1 MRLGILGGS
10 FDPPH
15 VGHLLAANDAAEQLA
30 LDRLVFLPASRQPLK
45 RHLDITPGESRLE
58 MLRLML
64 DGDPR
69 FEVDATEVD
78 RSGLS
83 FTVETLTTYAERF
96 PAAARYFLL
105 GADAFGTL
113 ESWRNPGEIVR
124 LAHLAILDRANGGLA
139 APAGGWKERSAEVER
154 RVREIGG
161 EASLPPVVLATR
173 RVDVSSTEI
182 RERVR
187 LGKPIRGFV
196 TDAVARFIEKN
207 GLYR

>member
-15 VGHLLAANDAAEQLA
+15 VGHLLAASDAAEQLA
-30 LDRLVFLPASRQPLK
+30 LDRLVFVPASRQPLK
-45 RHLDITPGESRLE
+45 RHLEVTPGETRLA

-64 DGDPR
+64 DGDSR
-69 FEVDATEVD
+69 FEVDASEVN

-83 FTVETLTTYAERF
+83 FTVETLTTYAARF
-96 PAAARYFLL
+96 PDAVRYFLL
-105 GADAFGTL
+105 GTDAFGTL
-113 ESWRNPGEIVR
+113 ESWRRPEEIVR
-124 LAHLAILDRANGGLA
+124 LAHLAILARSNGGLA
-139 APAGGWKERSAEVER
+139 APEGGGETHSAEVGR

-161 EASLPPVVLATR
+161 EAALPPVVLASR

-196 TDAVARFIEKN
+196 TEAVARFIEMN